1 MRNQIVAG
9 NCFVQYPDEVVFL
22 NDRNVISLKS
32 LSATYKAVGGTFSL
46 TDGMDTIQISYM
58 SERDNLVFDLYS
70 VLKKLYADGSQTISV
85 SGSVVIGDTTANIVP
100 FTLQV
105 NEGRTLENHPHC
117 AERIVYFYDQSQ
129 LYGFEILTLNGG
141 TVNGVSV
148 NAGISKHNFNRYS
161 DFTVTVV
168 DGNETREIKFKYS
181 NIGGFASSGCRGI
194 DSSNGYITIKY
205 KNTDG
210 CTRFLCGKI
219 KSRKR
224 SIGQTEWRDNSLVRN
239 TPNSI
244 LTECTDE
251 ITVVFPE
258 CERLA
263 YVEDIMF
270 SSSVEYVNDSG
281 DWKPAIITSKSLTLN
296 NWDQNDIEIT
306 LKTLA

>member
-1 MRNQIVAG
+1 MRNQIAAG
-9 NCFVQYPDEVVFL
+9 SCFVLYPEEVVFL
-22 NDRNVISLKS
+22 NDRNIISLSS
-32 LSATYKAVGGTFSL
+32 LSAGNNAVGGTFSL
-46 TDGMDTIQISYM
+46 TNGQDTVQISYM

-70 VLKKLYADGSQTISV
+70 VLKKLYAGGYQTINV
-85 SGSVVIGDTTANIVP
+85 SGSVSIGNSTGNITP
-100 FTLQV
+100 FTIQV
-105 NEGRTLENHPHC
+105 NEGRTLEDRSHC
-117 AERIVYFYDQSQ
+117 AERTVYFYDQDQ
-129 LYGFEILTLNGG
+129 LYGYEILTLNGG

-148 NAGISKHNFNRYS
+148 NAGVSKHNFNRYS

-168 DGNETREIKFKYS
+168 DGQDTRDIQFKYV
-181 NIGGFASSGCRGI
+181 NIGGFGSAGCRGI

-205 KNTDG
+205 VNTDG

-224 SIGQTEWRDNSLVRN
+224 SVGQTEWMDNSLVRN

-244 LTECTDE
+244 LTEFTDE

-270 SSSVEYVNDSG
+270 SQSIYYQNDNG
-281 DWKPAIITSKSLTLN
+281 DWKPTIITSKSLTLN

-306 LKTLA
+306 FKTLA